1 MSSLIFNAANQLA
14 QTNLPS
20 KQLALAKFD
29 LHTPRTCAC
38 TSRCRRERK
47 LLRGAD
53 SKQNCFT
60 AAAWINRQ
68 FIRCSAPPEFIFIY
82 LFRQA
87 VAGEERRE
95 NSPCGTQGGRFCS
108 KSGCKHKT
116 ERSFVEAKA
125 ADGPRANKLI
135 RVRESR
141 AGRIC
146 SVAVRVLGELFC
158 SKRSIVQVEAH
169 SCAQLDHLIFSTT
182 ARKKREEEK

>member
-1 MSSLIFNAANQLA
+1 MQNSI
-14 QTNLPS
+14 
-20 KQLALAKFD
+20 
-29 LHTPRTCAC
+29 C
-38 TSRCRRERK
+38 TRHARERARRRERK

-116 ERSFVEAKA
+116 ERSRVEAKA

-141 AGRIC
+141 AGRIYARWRLVC
-146 SVAVRVLGELFC
+146 WENSFAQRDPSPKLEHTAA
-158 SKRSIVQVEAH
+158 RSRTT
-169 SCAQLDHLIFSTT
+169 SFSPQ
-182 ARKKREEEK
+182 RPKKRERRKSDRTLSLPLGTE